1 MWPFFLL
8 FARLSLTFLKNCS
21 KRKRRIQNNA
31 ILVTEYSDFYKGEA
45 LVIFLLFVFMQ
56 NFIFF
61 NPSRMNMRKRD
72 GVYLSLEPR
81 CLLQFLEG
89 MDVLPLLL
97 QHHLDLPV
105 QPVEKDFAPPA
116 VQE

>member
-1 MWPFFLL
+1 
-8 FARLSLTFLKNCS
+8 
-21 KRKRRIQNNA
+21 
-31 ILVTEYSDFYKGEA
+31 
-45 LVIFLLFVFMQ
+45 
-56 NFIFF
+56 
-61 NPSRMNMRKRD
+61 MNMRKRD

-81 CLLQFLEG
+81 RLLQLLEG

-97 QHHLDLPV
+97 QHHLNLPV

>member
-1 MWPFFLL
+1 
-8 FARLSLTFLKNCS
+8 
-21 KRKRRIQNNA
+21 
-31 ILVTEYSDFYKGEA
+31 
-45 LVIFLLFVFMQ
+45 
-56 NFIFF
+56 
-61 NPSRMNMRKRD
+61 MNMRKRD

-105 QPVEKDFAPPA
+105 QPIEKDFAPPA